1 MKNGFRQSMA
11 WLHTWTGLVVG
22 WVLFFVFVTGNL
34 GRFDTEIDRWMKPEM
49 PKETASLTQAVG
61 AAQERLQQR
70 AANAE
75 SWTIWPATNRDYPN
89 LRIRWEAQPAQKVD
103 GSVVKQEGRERRVEE
118 TLNPETAKPVETR
131 ATGGGQLL
139 YKMHYALHYLPRNV
153 SEWLIGICSMFMLV
167 AIISGIVT
175 HKKIFADFFTFRP
188 NKGQR
193 SWLDVHAALA
203 TITLPFFLMI
213 TYSGLLFFV
222 FTLFPYSLN
231 SQYGE
236 GRDARE
242 TFTNELN
249 EREFSEH
256 ASGTAASLTSLSTLA
271 AIAETRWGANQIRV
285 IEVSNPN
292 DVNARV
298 RFTHV
303 LDSTSRSSEE
313 LVFDGVSGNLLGERA
328 AEGSN
333 SRGFYDHTLGLHR
346 GLFGGWVLRWLYFI
360 SGIAGAIIIA
370 SGLVL
375 WVVKRNPK
383 QIKQPNGPDF
393 GHRLVQ
399 VLNVGTIAGLPI
411 AIAAYFLA
419 NRLLPIDLVGRVNWE
434 VNSLFIVWL
443 AALLYPL
450 ARPLNR
456 AWIELFWA
464 AAIAFVLI
472 PFVNAFTTDR
482 GFISSVQAQDWI
494 FISFDLV
501 AITVSLLFAYGAI
514 KLTRRE
520 NAEPL
525 AKPNRRD
532 HKPASQTPDVQ
543 SPDVEV
549 A

>member
-34 GRFDTEIDRWMKPEM
+34 GRFDTEIDRWMKPEIA
-49 PKETASLTQAVG
+49 KETASLAQAVA
-61 AAQERLQQR
+61 AAQTRLQQR
-70 AANAE
+70 AADAE

-89 LRIRWEAQPAQKVD
+89 LRVRWETQPAQKA
-103 GSVVKQEGRERRVEE
+103 GEGGTQGRDRRVEE
-118 TLNPETAKPVETR
+118 ILDPQTAQPVQAR

-139 YKMHYALHYLPRNV
+139 YKMHYLLHYVPRNV

-167 AIISGIVT
+167 AIISGVIT

-193 SWLDVHAALA
+193 SWLDVHAVLA

-222 FTLFPYSLN
+222 YTLFPSALN
-231 SQYGE
+231 TQYGE
-236 GRDARE
+236 GERARE
-242 TFTNELN
+242 TYNNELN
-249 EREFSEH
+249 NREFIVD
-256 ASGTAASLTSLSTLA
+256 ASGTHASPASLSALA
-271 AIAETRWGANQIRV
+271 AIAESRWGANQIRA
-285 IEVSNPN
+285 IEVINPN
-292 DVNARV
+292 DANARV
-298 RFTHV
+298 RMTHL

-313 LVFDGVSGNLLGERA
+313 IVFDGVSGNLLGVRA

-333 SRGFYDHTLGLHR
+333 SRGFYDHLLGLHR
-346 GLFGGWVLRWLYFI
+346 GLFGGWILRWLYFI
-360 SGIAGAIIIA
+360 SGIAGAVIIA

-383 QIKQPNGPDF
+383 QIKQVDGPDL

-399 VLNVGTIAGLPI
+399 VLNVGTIAGLPV

-419 NRLLPIDLVGRVNWE
+419 NRVLPVELAGRINWE
-434 VNSLFIVWL
+434 VNTMFTVWL

-450 ARPLNR
+450 ARPIQR

-464 AAIAFVLI
+464 AAAVFIALPV
-472 PFVNAFTTDR
+472 VNAVTTER
-482 GFISSVQAQDWI
+482 GFIQSLHARDWI

-501 AITVSLLFAYGAI
+501 AVITGLFFAYGAI
-514 KLTRRE
+514 TLTRRD
-520 NAEPL
+520 NIEPV

-532 HKPASQTPDVQ
+532 RSKATATPDA
-543 SPDVEV
+543 EV